1 VVSFRGV
8 SDDSSTGQS
17 IKATRI
23 QGTDLSEGEL
33 AQLVPRFIGGERNLR
48 DRIKVTIVMRGEQK
62 QSSHILLVGSRITVC
77 IVLTRG

>member
-33 AQLVPRFIGGERNLR
+33 AQLVPRFIGSERNLG
-48 DRIKVTIVMRGEQK
+48 DGIKVKIVMRGEQK
-62 QSSHILLVGSRITVC
+62 QSSHILLVGSRITMC

>member
-8 SDDSSTGQS
+8 SDDSSTSQS
-17 IKATRI
+17 IKATHL
-23 QGTDLSEGEL
+23 QGTNLSDREL
-33 AQLVPRFIGGERNLR
+33 GQLVPRFIGNERNLG
-48 DRIKVTIVMRGEQK
+48 DRIKITIVMRGEQK

>member
-8 SDDSSTGQS
+8 SDDSSTSQS
-17 IKATRI
+17 IKATRS

-33 AQLVPRFIGGERNLR
+33 AQLVPRFIGGERNLG

>member
-8 SDDSSTGQS
+8 SDESSTSQS
-17 IKATRI
+17 IKATHI
-23 QGTDLSEGEL
+23 QGTNLSGGEL
-33 AQLVPRFIGGERNLR
+33 AQLVPRFIGNERNLG

-62 QSSHILLVGSRITVC
+62 QSSHILLVGPRITMC

>member
-1 VVSFRGV
+1 MVSFRGV
-8 SDDSSTGQS
+8 SDDSSTSQS

-33 AQLVPRFIGGERNLR
+33 AQLVPRFIGSERNLG